1 MQTNQLWVAS
11 DVDGAEYLGIL
22 ELENGEYFEVLRT
35 HDRLVFGGSCN
46 VGFLESGYILR
57 DSDETD
63 DELLAEL
70 LADLEVFYTDC
81 PRAVSRIVANERM

>member
-22 ELENGEYFEVLRT
+22 ELESGEYFDVLRT
-35 HDRLVFGGSCN
+35 DDRLVFGGSCN
-46 VGFLESGYILR
+46 VGFLESGYIIR
-57 DSDETD
+57 ETDETD

-70 LADLEVFYTDC
+70 LADLEVFYADR
-81 PRAVSRIVANERM
+81 PRAVSRIVVNERM

>member
-1 MQTNQLWVAS
+1 MKTKELWVAS

-22 ELENGEYFEVLRT
+22 ELENGKYFEVLRT
-35 HDRLVFGGSCN
+35 YDRLVFGGSCN

-57 DSDETD
+57 DSDETH

-70 LADLEVFYTDC
+70 LADLEVFYTDR
-81 PRAVSRIVANERM
+81 PRAVSRIVVNERM

>member
-22 ELENGEYFEVLRT
+22 ELESGEYFEVLRT

-63 DELLAEL
+63 GELLAEL
-70 LADLEVFYTDC
+70 LADLEVFYTDR
-81 PRAVSRIVANERM
+81 PRAVSRIVVNERM

>member
-1 MQTNQLWVAS
+1 MHTNQLWVAS

-22 ELENGEYFEVLRT
+22 ELESGEYFEVLRT

-63 DELLAEL
+63 GELLAEL
-70 LADLEVFYTDC
+70 LADLEVFYTDR
-81 PRAVSRIVANERM
+81 PRAVSRIVVNERM